1 MVDTLF
7 VYYRHK
13 PGGLCKRLYRAINAC
28 AQRGDRVTFLTL
40 DPPPTTFHP
49 NVSIYYIPFFSA
61 KREGLCFW
69 GVFTLYLPLVLLCFS
84 CMYLPKRIIA
94 FGPYYAAMSLPS
106 KLLLGRRVILF
117 VRSLTFKID
126 IIKGKPRWLRCITGA
141 VDYVGIRIA
150 SVVIPMTE
158 VMRADVAEFSG
169 RDLSHFPVLPND
181 IHFQQKIERTS
192 TAGCDHFLFAGVLDQ
207 RKNIE
212 LLIRAWK
219 LLEEGDSQH
228 YILHIVG
235 DGPDRTKLEALSS
248 SIGAKGILFHGW
260 QPHLDSYLVMS
271 SLYLHPSV
279 HEGIS
284 NSLVEALGAHIP
296 VLASDIPE
304 HQEIFGS
311 SAAAIN
317 LLPPENSE
325 AWANTVRRYCSDKEF
340 NQQIRE
346 LCSRASRKLDFNWE
360 ERFFDITRF

>member
-28 AQRGDRVTFLTL
+28 AERGDRVTFLTL

-49 NVSIYYIPFFSA
+49 NVSICYIPFFSA

-69 GVFTLYLPLVLLCFS
+69 GVFTLYLPFVLLCFS
-84 CMYLPKRIIA
+84 YVRRPKRIIA

-106 KLLLGRRVILF
+106 QFLLGRRIFLF
-117 VRSLTFKID
+117 LRSLTFKID
-126 IIKGKPRWLRCITGA
+126 SIKGKPRWLRCITGA
-141 VDYVGIRIA
+141 VDYVGIKAASAVIA
-150 SVVIPMTE
+150 MTK
-158 VMRADVAEFSG
+158 VMRSDAEEFSG
-169 RDLSHFPVLPND
+169 RDLSLFPVLPNN
-181 IHFQQKIERTS
+181 IHFHQKYERVS
-192 TAGCDHFLFAGVLDQ
+192 TEGETHFLFAGVLDQ

-219 LLEEGDSQH
+219 LLQEGDSQR

-235 DGPDRTKLEALSS
+235 DGSDRAKLEALCNTTEV
-248 SIGAKGILFHGW
+248 KGVQFHGW
-260 QPHLDSYLVMS
+260 QPQLDTYLKMS

-279 HEGIS
+279 HEGVS
-284 NSLVEALGAHIP
+284 NSLVEALGANIP

-304 HQEIFGS
+304 HKEIFES
-311 SAAAIN
+311 CPATSN
-317 LLPPENSE
+317 LLPPDNPGV
-325 AWANTVRRYCSDKEF
+325 WANSVRRYCSDKDF
-340 NQQIRE
+340 QQKIHE
-346 LCSRASRKLDFNWE
+346 LCSRASKKLDFNWE